1 MTKKVKPAKKAKKP
15 ADKTPE
21 ITKAAK
27 ALENYLKENNLDPAK
42 DWSKDKTHGKA
53 VKELMAKLN
62 KERDKVAAQY
72 PEKDTANQK
81 KLVKMK
87 KASEDEKKAKKEAK
101 AKEKKEKASS
111 GRTATKYDY
120 PLVDGREMTSE
131 EKKKYRMAQ
140 RKLAAGKTPKES
152 KTPKEP
158 KPKEEPK
165 KESKKD
171 NSSKKDKKAKDSK
184 KKKAKD
190 ED

>member
-53 VKELMAKLN
+53 VKELIAKLN

-72 PEKDTANQK
+72 PEKDKANQK

-87 KASEDEKKAKKEAK
+87 KEAEDEKKAKKEAK
-101 AKEKKEKASS
+101 AKEKKSS
-111 GRTATKYDY
+111 GKTATKYDY

-140 RKLAAGKTPKES
+140 RKLAAGKA
-152 KTPKEP
+152 
-158 KPKEEPK
+158 PKEESK
-165 KESKKD
+165 KEVKKEKEVKP
-171 NSSKKDKKAKDSK
+171 SKKDKKAKDSK

>member
-15 ADKTPE
+15 ANKTPE

-87 KASEDEKKAKKEAK
+87 KASEDEKKA
-101 AKEKKEKASS
+101 SS

-152 KTPKEP
+152 K
-158 KPKEEPK
+158 PKEEPK

-171 NSSKKDKKAKDSK
+171 KPSKKDKKAKDSK

>member
-152 KTPKEP
+152 E
-158 KPKEEPK
+158 PKEEPK

-171 NSSKKDKKAKDSK
+171 KPSKKDKKAKDSK

>member
-120 PLVDGREMTSE
+120 PLVDGREMTPE

-140 RKLAAGKTPKES
+140 RLAAGKTPKKS
-152 KTPKEP
+152 

-171 NSSKKDKKAKDSK
+171 KPSKKDKKAKDSK

>member
-111 GRTATKYDY
+111 GKKATKYDY

-140 RKLAAGKTPKES
+140 RKLATPKES
-152 KTPKEP
+152 KPKEE
-158 KPKEEPK
+158 PKEEPK

-171 NSSKKDKKAKDSK
+171 KPSKKDKKAKDSK

>member
-15 ADKTPE
+15 ANKTPE

-72 PEKDTANQK
+72 PEKDKDNQK

-101 AKEKKEKASS
+101 AKEKKSS

-140 RKLAAGKTPKES
+140 RRLAAGKAPKG
-152 KTPKEP
+152 
-158 KPKEEPK
+158 
-165 KESKKD
+165 ESKKEEKKEKEVKKEKP
-171 NSSKKDKKAKDSK
+171 SKKDKKAKDSK

>member
-42 DWSKDKTHGKA
+42 DWSKNKTHGKA

-72 PEKDTANQK
+72 PERDKDNQK
-81 KLVKMK
+81 KLVKLS
-87 KASEDEKKAKKEAK
+87 KASKDEQKAKKEAK
-101 AKEKKEKASS
+101 AKEKKSS

-140 RKLAAGKTPKES
+140 RKLAAGKA
-152 KTPKEP
+152 
-158 KPKEEPK
+158 PKEESK
-165 KESKKD
+165 KEVKKEKEAKKEKP
-171 NSSKKDKKAKDSK
+171 SKKDKKAKDSK

>member
-81 KLVKMK
+81 KLGKMK
-87 KASEDEKKAKKEAK
+87 KASEPYDSEAPVEIGFKPRSFLPAAAFYLTSVSVKKTQTNLLIFPL
-101 AKEKKEKASS
+101 SS
-111 GRTATKYDY
+111 CEPNCSAAVWFRTK
-120 PLVDGREMTSE
+120 PLRFPTGGFLVAR
-131 EKKKYRMAQ
+131 
-140 RKLAAGKTPKES
+140 
-152 KTPKEP
+152 
-158 KPKEEPK
+158 
-165 KESKKD
+165 
-171 NSSKKDKKAKDSK
+171 
-184 KKKAKD
+184 
-190 ED
+190 

>member
-87 KASEDEKKAKKEAK
+87 KASEDEKEAK

-120 PLVDGREMTSE
+120 PLVNGREMTSE

-152 KTPKEP
+152 K
-158 KPKEEPK
+158 PKEEPK

-171 NSSKKDKKAKDSK
+171 KPSK

>member
-101 AKEKKEKASS
+101 VKEKKEKLVQVEQQLNTIIL
-111 GRTATKYDY
+111 GR
-120 PLVDGREMTSE
+120 
-131 EKKKYRMAQ
+131 
-140 RKLAAGKTPKES
+140 RKRNDFRR
-152 KTPKEP
+152 
-158 KPKEEPK
+158 KEEISYGSEK
-165 KESKKD
+165 IGCR
-171 NSSKKDKKAKDSK
+171 
-184 KKKAKD
+184 
-190 ED
+190 